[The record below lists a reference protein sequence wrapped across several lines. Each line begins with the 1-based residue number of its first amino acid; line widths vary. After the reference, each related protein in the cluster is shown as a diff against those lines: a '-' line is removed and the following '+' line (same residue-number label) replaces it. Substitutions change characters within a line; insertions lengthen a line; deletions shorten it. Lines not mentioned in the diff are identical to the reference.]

1 MRPNE
6 PRPTCLAKVSATS
19 VITCE
24 DGKKTILWRDVDQ
37 PNMNDK
43 FRRDHKTK
51 VAYVSVHTDSDRVF
65 SAGFDGDVGVHKLSD
80 PNANPSDGSLD
91 PFTGHYPAG
100 TPDNQKPQVWVVI
113 PSPNGSHALSA
124 ENTGRILYWEVAS
137 RTVKKEFFDAPA
149 RVAALAFVSPL
160 NGLTRFLAGDE
171 HGKMVLWAFSEAD
184 LTAAATK
191 LDVPCGNP
199 NSPVNTI
206 AVTDDRN
213 SAVSAGFDKIARVWN
228 VEGADPVQM
237 KETPEQDDIIWR
249 VAISPDGRKFATA
262 SQDQTVRLFDMSN
275 GNEFPVQ
282 PPGVDRRK
290 NEPDGV
296 MGVAFL
302 SDTRIAYTAGKSS
315 KPKHFEIWDVPLNWP
330 PP

>member
-6 PRPTCLAKVSATS
+6 FRPTCLAKVSATRL
-19 VITCE
+19 ITCE
-24 DGKKTILWRDVDQ
+24 DDKKTTLWQNVDQ
-37 PNMNDK
+37 PNLKDK

-51 VAYVSVHTDSDRVF
+51 VAYVSVHADTDRVF
-65 SAGFDGDVGVHKLSD
+65 SAGFDGDVGVYKLSD
-80 PNANPSDGSLD
+80 PDLNPPPA
-91 PFTGHYPAG
+91 PFTGHYPGG

-113 PSPNGSHALSA
+113 PSPSGSHALSA

-171 HGKMVLWAFSEAD
+171 HGKMVLWAFSESD
-184 LTAAATK
+184 LTAAPTK
-191 LDVPCGNP
+191 RDVPCGNP

-206 AVTDDRN
+206 AVTDDGNR
-213 SAVSAGFDKIARVWN
+213 AVSAGFDKIARIWN
-228 VEGADPVQM
+228 VQGAVPQLSD
-237 KETPEQDDIIWR
+237 ETDEQDDLIWR

-275 GNEFPVQ
+275 GNEFPEQ
-282 PPGVDRRK
+282 SPGVDRRK
-290 NEPDGV
+290 KETDGI

-302 SDTRIAYTAGKSS
+302 SNTRIAYTAGKSA
-315 KPKHFEIWDVPLNWP
+315 KAQHFEIWDIPANWP
-330 PP
+330 S